1 MANEKEKS
9 AWVARVLG
17 VTVGDAKATGGARA
31 EGPILPVWLDA
42 KDRVD
47 GAIGKLQS
55 ALRDF
60 RDPDLDRIA
69 EMGLN
74 GVTGRASVGL
84 MVALREADAP
94 GAGDGQ
100 RRKLAAAVAAYRAFL
115 TESPV
120 IKLIDAN
127 PFGVSVAV
135 EATLGG
141 ALDAIDRRLA
151 A

>member
-1 MANEKEKS
+1 EKR

-17 VTVGDAKATGGARA
+17 VRMPVPGGPRA
-31 EGPILPVWLDA
+31 EGPMLPMWLDA

-55 ALRDF
+55 ALRGF
-60 RDPDLDRIA
+60 KDPDLDRIA

-94 GAGDGQ
+94 GAGEGQ
-100 RRKLAAAVAAYRAFL
+100 RRKLATAVAAYRAFL
-115 TESPV
+115 SDSPV
-120 IKLIDAN
+120 VGLIDAN
-127 PFGVSVAV
+127 PFGVGVGLRT
-135 EATLGG
+135 TLGG
-141 ALDAIDRRLA
+141 ALDAIERRLA